1 MRYVLLAFLALA
13 ACKSEEPLVFTPG
26 PSDQVPAS
34 VTVAVTTN
42 ETSFGPDF
50 SKMDWTL
57 NLVDGKP
64 VAYSATI
71 NLGVE
76 GRVSGQ
82 APCNRY
88 SGSLKAD
95 GNSFVPGM
103 IASTKMACENMAVE
117 ADFFKILAGV
127 TTKEGGSGIMTLR
140 GGGHELT
147 FVQPIN

>member
-1 MRYVLLAFLALA
+1 MKYVILAVLALA
-13 ACKSEEPLVFTPG
+13 ACKPEAL
-26 PSDQVPAS
+26 
-34 VTVAVTTN
+34 AVTQPLEGIGRPTD

-103 IASTKMACENMAVE
+103 IASTKMACENMAAE
-117 ADFFKILAGV
+117 ADFFKILAGI
-127 TTKEGGSGIMTLR
+127 TTKEGGSGLMTLR